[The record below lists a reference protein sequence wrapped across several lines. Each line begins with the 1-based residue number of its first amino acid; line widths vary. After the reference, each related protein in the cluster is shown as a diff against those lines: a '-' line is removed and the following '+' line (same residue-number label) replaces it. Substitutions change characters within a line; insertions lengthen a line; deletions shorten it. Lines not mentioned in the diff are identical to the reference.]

1 MPRSA
6 VSSECTLSNR
16 LTHLLKVNL
25 KKGIGNDQT
34 VDCNNFSM
42 PVYCNSRRHQKC
54 YHIFMI
60 EQQILITIATLAVTL
75 AGFSGVVGIF
85 TKELPDDKTYKL
97 ETLLFQ
103 SGVAL
108 FASLTTLITSQ
119 IGGAL
124 KSEEE
129 FRGFWMISSWVYI
142 IITIIALIFATID
155 IIKTKRYKEINYD
168 ILFYFSFFIVVALLI
183 FNALYIQ
190 DAYLFHI
197 ALEINLAFA
206 FVSFYTL
213 VIPPKG

>member
-1 MPRSA
+1 M
-6 VSSECTLSNR
+6 V
-16 LTHLLKVNL
+16 
-25 KKGIGNDQT
+25 
-34 VDCNNFSM
+34 
-42 PVYCNSRRHQKC
+42 
-54 YHIFMI
+54 

-85 TKELPDDKTYKL
+85 SKELSAVKSYKL
-97 ETLLFQ
+97 DTLLFQ

-108 FASLTTLITSQ
+108 FASLTALIASQ
-119 IGGAL
+119 IGGGL

-129 FRGFWMISSWVYI
+129 FREFWVISSWIYVS
-142 IITIIALIFATID
+142 ITVIALIFATID
-155 IIKTKRYKEINYD
+155 IIKQKRYKRINYD
-168 ILFYFSFFIVVALLI
+168 ILFYFSFFIVIALLI

-213 VIPPKG
+213 VMPSKE

>member
-1 MPRSA
+1 M
-6 VSSECTLSNR
+6 V
-16 LTHLLKVNL
+16 
-25 KKGIGNDQT
+25 
-34 VDCNNFSM
+34 
-42 PVYCNSRRHQKC
+42 
-54 YHIFMI
+54 

-85 TKELPDDKTYKL
+85 SKELSAVKSYKL
-97 ETLLFQ
+97 DTLLFQ

-108 FASLTTLITSQ
+108 FASLTALIASQ
-119 IGGAL
+119 IGGGL

-129 FRGFWMISSWVYI
+129 FREFWVISSWIYI
-142 IITIIALIFATID
+142 SITVIALIFATID
-155 IIKTKRYKEINYD
+155 IIKQKRYKKINYD
-168 ILFYFSFFIVVALLI
+168 ILFYFSFFIVIALLI

-213 VIPPKG
+213 VMPSKE

>member
-1 MPRSA
+1 M
-6 VSSECTLSNR
+6 V
-16 LTHLLKVNL
+16 
-25 KKGIGNDQT
+25 
-34 VDCNNFSM
+34 
-42 PVYCNSRRHQKC
+42 
-54 YHIFMI
+54 

-85 TKELPDDKTYKL
+85 SKELSPVKSYKL

-108 FASLTTLITSQ
+108 FASLTALITSQ
-119 IGGAL
+119 IDGGL

-129 FRGFWMISSWVYI
+129 FREFWMISSWVYVT
-142 IITIIALIFATID
+142 ITIIALIFATID
-155 IIKTKRYKEINYD
+155 IIKTKSYKKINYD
-168 ILFYFSFFIVVALLI
+168 ILFYFSFFLVIALLI

-197 ALEINLAFA
+197 ALELNLAFA

-213 VIPPKG
+213 VMPSKE

>member
-1 MPRSA
+1 M
-6 VSSECTLSNR
+6 V
-16 LTHLLKVNL
+16 
-25 KKGIGNDQT
+25 
-34 VDCNNFSM
+34 
-42 PVYCNSRRHQKC
+42 
-54 YHIFMI
+54 

-85 TKELPDDKTYKL
+85 SKELSAVKSYKL
-97 ETLLFQ
+97 DTLLFQ

-108 FASLTTLITSQ
+108 FASLTALIASQ
-119 IGGAL
+119 IGGGL

-129 FRGFWMISSWVYI
+129 FREFWVISSWIYVS
-142 IITIIALIFATID
+142 ITVIALIFATID
-155 IIKTKRYKEINYD
+155 IIKQKRYKKINYD
-168 ILFYFSFFIVVALLI
+168 ILFYFSFFIVIAVLI

-213 VIPPKG
+213 VMPSKE

>member
-1 MPRSA
+1 
-6 VSSECTLSNR
+6 V
-16 LTHLLKVNL
+16 V
-25 KKGIGNDQT
+25 
-34 VDCNNFSM
+34 
-42 PVYCNSRRHQKC
+42 
-54 YHIFMI
+54 

-85 TKELPDDKTYKL
+85 SKELSAVKSYKL

-108 FASLTTLITSQ
+108 FASLTALIASQ
-119 IGGAL
+119 IRGGI
-124 KSEEE
+124 SGEEE
-129 FRGFWMISSWVYI
+129 FREFWVISSWVYVS
-142 IITIIALIFATID
+142 ITVIALIFATID
-155 IIKTKRYKEINYD
+155 IIKKEMYKKINYD
-168 ILFYFSFFIVVALLI
+168 ILFYFSFFFVIALLI

-213 VIPPKG
+213 VMPSRE

>member
-1 MPRSA
+1 M
-6 VSSECTLSNR
+6 V
-16 LTHLLKVNL
+16 
-25 KKGIGNDQT
+25 
-34 VDCNNFSM
+34 
-42 PVYCNSRRHQKC
+42 
-54 YHIFMI
+54 

-85 TKELPDDKTYKL
+85 SKEISDVKSYKL

-108 FASLTTLITSQ
+108 FASLTALIASQ
-119 IGGAL
+119 IGGGL

-129 FRGFWMISSWVYI
+129 FREFWVISSWIYVS
-142 IITIIALIFATID
+142 ITVIALIFATID
-155 IIKTKRYKEINYD
+155 IIKQKRYKKINYD
-168 ILFYFSFFIVVALLI
+168 ILFYFSFFIVIALLI

-213 VIPPKG
+213 VMPSKE

>member
-1 MPRSA
+1 
-6 VSSECTLSNR
+6 V
-16 LTHLLKVNL
+16 V
-25 KKGIGNDQT
+25 
-34 VDCNNFSM
+34 
-42 PVYCNSRRHQKC
+42 
-54 YHIFMI
+54 

-85 TKELPDDKTYKL
+85 SKELSAVKSYKL

-108 FASLTTLITSQ
+108 FASLTTLIASQ
-119 IGGAL
+119 IGGGI
-124 KSEEE
+124 SGEEE
-129 FRGFWMISSWVYI
+129 FREFWVISSWVYVS
-142 IITIIALIFATID
+142 ITVIALIFATID
-155 IIKTKRYKEINYD
+155 IIKKEIYKKINYD
-168 ILFYFSFFIVVALLI
+168 ILFYFSFFFVIALLI

-213 VIPPKG
+213 VMPSRE

>member
-1 MPRSA
+1 M
-6 VSSECTLSNR
+6 V
-16 LTHLLKVNL
+16 
-25 KKGIGNDQT
+25 
-34 VDCNNFSM
+34 
-42 PVYCNSRRHQKC
+42 
-54 YHIFMI
+54 

-85 TKELPDDKTYKL
+85 SKELSDVKSYKL

-108 FASLTTLITSQ
+108 FASLTALIASQ
-119 IGGAL
+119 IGGGF
-124 KSEEE
+124 KIEEE
-129 FRGFWMISSWVYI
+129 CREFWIISSLIYI
-142 IITIIALIFATID
+142 SITVIVLIYETID
-155 IIKTKRYKEINYD
+155 IIRKESYKKINYD
-168 ILFYFSFFIVVALLI
+168 ILFYFSFFIVIALLI

-213 VIPPKG
+213 VIPPKA